1 MVFWK
6 IAVITILS
14 SGGNFFMSMNYK
26 KIPSHNIHNQH
37 FLSFVM
43 LCGGFANGL
52 FRFVWGM
59 SLQKFGFKW
68 VFFVAML
75 VNSLCFGLTPFAVKS
90 YYGYLAVY
98 IGSGI
103 VIGGLLVILPNV
115 CLIVFGDLVG
125 N

>member
-1 MVFWK
+1 
-6 IAVITILS
+6 
-14 SGGNFFMSMNYK
+14 
-26 KIPSHNIHNQH
+26 
-37 FLSFVM
+37 M